1 MPPDLRVAF
10 ASFRAVVSIRVAR
23 VDACDSTSSAGWMPP
38 ISSISCSHV
47 SCLEV
52 IKTPRSE
59 RMIRIHSA
67 EISKDRF
74 RVSAFESNFVCR
86 RGSGRGF

>member
-1 MPPDLRVAF
+1 MLAANIVNLMLT
-10 ASFRAVVSIRVAR
+10 
-23 VDACDSTSSAGWMPP
+23 CL
-38 ISSISCSHV
+38 
-47 SCLEV
+47 LEV

-59 RMIRIHSA
+59 RMVRIHSA
-67 EISKDRF
+67 EIRKDRF